1 MINIEESSQNIKSD
15 TFCES
20 FFLASFPTENGKIIE
35 ESENDTADCT
45 HPRCSVL
52 PAMQPEIIY
61 KYPQQDTKGLEL
73 NNLAASICFPN
84 GIKLCYEQDEQ
95 EIRTVKNYRS
105 SFTNQVGD
113 RFFAVTYHFF
123 LKMLNNDLGNIY
135 SMNPIKYQLTTY
147 QDELTT
153 TFRDELTEDIMN
165 KLDIYSEL
173 NFRDNVYIP
182 FCLCLVSKYPFFEQ
196 MEKCL
201 ESIMISINNYE
212 TTPQELN
219 HLIAYIVESIPAPV
233 KKSKISFA
241 LPHINKLCEIQYP
254 YFEDILQFGDNPIII
269 LKHLSI
275 PNIIYIIRLLILEQ
289 KILVVGRDNDIVS
302 QIILNFVSLLYP
314 FEWIHTYI
322 PIMSE
327 KMLKFLQAFLPFFNG
342 MDHNLYQKAK
352 PLLAKAG
359 KGVFII
365 DVDNNTIDINS
376 NLRKNAKYTKTTTYI
391 NKYLDNLP
399 KNIEN
404 LLFKELKSIKN
415 DFENTENHNYERS
428 AINIRLKNLFLHVF
442 VELIYDY
449 KKYSHIIDGFPVF
462 NSFLM
467 INEKPKSDKDFYKE
481 LTSTQLFQMFI
492 QSSFFNDEEGKN
504 FYFDEY
510 LKNYNKLKNQG
521 YNSNYIFSEL
531 SENFENK
538 YISNIEINKNYI
550 VKPYFMKNFNKLE
563 EKYDNKNIK
572 VKLRDIIS
580 FVSKEFLPYERYLNS
595 HGVLKENRRFVG
607 RPIKISNENDPKNFV
622 KFIIPENKIDKNI
635 DKDNQENDDRK
646 KKEIE
651 TNTNITKDN
660 SNKIKRKSTRM
671 RIISGE
677 GNNNVNYSVCI
688 RNKGVELTEDQIDD
702 LKDSVREIMTRVYKS
717 ELKNIVEDEKTI
729 MEIIK
734 TKFGRDHFVNVISL
748 GNKKDKVIK
757 ILQKDSYNFM
767 NYVIFNS
774 LLSILELEENE
785 ENIKCAINL
794 LKTCLYIKTIKNK
807 KEYLLS
813 DDLFPKLEQYS
824 LFTKKIFW
832 KIWIEDDM
840 TESDI
845 EIFKLAKKSKTE
857 NNSIDENSDNYKLYL
872 RHSYEVMDGLASIMI
887 KMKLTISFIYL
898 TFAELSKEYIIN
910 DDLFNQLMQ
919 EFINELYF
927 YKKLSNK

>member
-35 ESENDTADCT
+35 DSENDTADCT

-182 FCLCLVSKYPFFEQ
+182 FCLCLVSKYPFFDQ

-376 NLRKNAKYTKTTTYI
+376 NLRKNAKYTKATTYI

-635 DKDNQENDDRK
+635 DKGNQENDDGK

-824 LFTKKIFW
+824 LFTKKINTDECHYRLYRP
-832 KIWIEDDM
+832 IG
-840 TESDI
+840 
-845 EIFKLAKKSKTE
+845 KK
-857 NNSIDENSDNYKLYL
+857 Y
-872 RHSYEVMDGLASIMI
+872 
-887 KMKLTISFIYL
+887 
-898 TFAELSKEYIIN
+898 
-910 DDLFNQLMQ
+910 
-919 EFINELYF
+919 
-927 YKKLSNK
+927 

>member
-35 ESENDTADCT
+35 DSENDTADCT

-182 FCLCLVSKYPFFEQ
+182 FCLCLVSKYPFFDQ

-376 NLRKNAKYTKTTTYI
+376 NLRKNAKYTKATTYI

-635 DKDNQENDDRK
+635 DKDNQENDDGK

>member
-35 ESENDTADCT
+35 DSENDTADCT

-635 DKDNQENDDRK
+635 DKDNQENDDGK

>member
-376 NLRKNAKYTKTTTYI
+376 NLRKNAKYTKATTYI